1 MKQYHLIGI
10 LMIVVAIVIF
20 LSAAEDV
27 STYANFSDAVIE
39 NDVVKISGTLAKD
52 KKMTYD
58 PQNDPNNFI
67 FFLTDAEGT
76 TEKVILTQPKPQDF
90 ELAEQIVVTGK
101 RKGGTFVANSVLTKC
116 PSKYKD
122 EELYLQSES

>member
-27 STYANFSDAVIE
+27 STYANFSDAVA
-39 NDVVKISGTLAKD
+39 DDTVKISGTLAKD
-52 KKMTYD
+52 KKMIYD
-58 PQNDPNNFI
+58 PQNEPNI
-67 FFLTDAEGT
+67 FTFYLTDSDGA

-101 RKGGTFVANSVLTKC
+101 RREGTFVANSVLTKC

>member
-1 MKQYHLIGI
+1 MKQYHLLGI

-27 STYANFSDAVIE
+27 TTYATFSDATE
-39 NDVVKISGTLAKD
+39 ANSEVKISGKLAKD
-52 KKMTYD
+52 KKIIYD
-58 PQNDPNNFI
+58 PQNDPNNFT
-67 FFLTDAEGT
+67 FYLTDSDGA
-76 TEKVILTQPKPQDF
+76 TEKVILTKPKPQDF
-90 ELAEQIVVTGK
+90 ELAEQIVITGK
-101 RKGGTFVANSVLTKC
+101 RKEGTFVASSVLTKC

>member
-1 MKQYHLIGI
+1 MKKSHIIAL
-10 LMIVVAIVIF
+10 LMIIVAIVIF
-20 LSAAEDV
+20 LTAAEDV
-27 STYANFSDAVIE
+27 STYATFEDARAQ
-39 NDVVKISGTLAKD
+39 NDIVKISGTLAKG

-67 FFLTDAEGT
+67 FYLNDADGQMN
-76 TEKVILTQPKPQDF
+76 KVILTQPKPQDF

-101 RKGGTFVANSVLTKC
+101 MVDETFVATSVLTKC

-122 EELYLQSES
+122 EELYLRSDS

>member
-1 MKQYHLIGI
+1 
-10 LMIVVAIVIF
+10 MIVVAIVIF

-27 STYANFSDAVIE
+27 STYANFSDAVVE

-52 KKMTYD
+52 KKMIYD

-67 FFLTDAEGT
+67 FYLTDSEGS

-90 ELAEQIVVTGK
+90 ELAEQIVITGK
-101 RKGGTFVANSVLTKC
+101 RKQGTFVANNVLTKC